1 MLVVNGVTRF
11 NFFFI
16 DIFIL
21 MGKKRPPLIAM
32 TRVRRGRGIYSSNL
46 PQGGGQK
53 TCTFGENQGRK
64 PVPDR
69 FFLFYT
75 QKFDVLNIFRKI
87 VA

>member
-1 MLVVNGVTRF
+1 MESALFAATDHVKMRMRKRKEEESYK
-11 NFFFI
+11 I
-16 DIFIL
+16 AKEQRYIFL
-21 MGKKRPPLIAM
+21 KFAP
-32 TRVRRGRGIYSSNL
+32 T
-46 PQGGGQK
+46 GGGQK

-75 QKFDVLNIFRKI
+75 RKFGVLNIFRKI